1 MSVTRHALRN
11 FTPQRHDVI
20 WLLLSL
26 LAVWGLHMTHL
37 PLWINGLMLM
47 IFGWRWLIESRS
59 WPLPRMPVLL
69 PLTLL
74 GIAGIIFTYNGLF
87 GRDASVALL
96 TLMLGLKLLESRTSR
111 DFMLVI
117 FIAYFLTVNAFLF
130 GQSMLVAAGMLIP
143 VTGLTAALI
152 GLQKPHARVDQGL
165 QLRLSLTLLG
175 QAIPLM
181 LVLFVLF
188 PRLPGPLWGVPKD
201 SYKSMTGLS
210 DRMRP
215 GDISELSLSGATAF
229 RVSFAG
235 ALPRPYQLYW
245 RGPVFGFFDGREWR
259 SDPRAAYLPR
269 ESLTARGEAVRYE
282 VTLEPHNQPWMLVL
296 DMPSQLPEGALVSPD
311 LQILA
316 REPVHTR
323 IRYAGVSHL
332 DYTLADH
339 LSPLA
344 ERYLLQL
351 PRQGNPKA
359 RALAEQWR
367 AQMPDQQAIVDA
379 ALTMFRQQN
388 FYYTL
393 TPPPLGTNSVDE
405 FLFTTRRGFC
415 EHYASSFAFL
425 MRAAGIP
432 ARVVTGYQGGELN
445 PVGQYLIV
453 RQSDAHAWTEVWLPQ
468 RGWVRVDPTAA
479 VSPSRIEAGIA
490 SAISETASLPLLS
503 RRDYPL
509 LRKLYLNWDAINN
522 GWNQWVL
529 GYNQQKQ
536 AELMSRI
543 FGSSFPLSLLTA
555 VFIAATALVL
565 GMISWL
571 LLRDKARRD
580 PLQKV
585 YARFLRKMAR
595 AGLQPSP
602 QEGARD
608 FSLRAQ
614 QHLPTQATQI
624 AAITTL
630 YLQLR
635 YGRTSAAS
643 LDMLKREI
651 NKL

>member
-26 LAVWGLHMTHL
+26 LAVWGLHIAHL
-37 PLWINGLMLM
+37 PLWINGLMAL
-47 IFGWRWLIESRS
+47 IFGWRWLIESRGWS
-59 WPLPRMPVLL
+59 LPRMPVLL

-74 GIAGIIFTYNGLF
+74 GIAGIVASFDGLF

-96 TLMLGLKLLESRTSR
+96 TLMLGLKLLESRSSR

-152 GLQKPHARVDQGL
+152 GLQKPQSGSDQGL
-165 QLRLSLTLLG
+165 QLRLALTLLG

-229 RVSFAG
+229 RVSFVG
-235 ALPRPYQLYW
+235 APPRASQLYW
-245 RGPVFGFFDGREWR
+245 RGPVFGYFDGREWR
-259 SDPRAAYLPR
+259 ADRRAGYLPR
-269 ESLTARGEAVRYE
+269 ESLSVRGEPVRYS

-296 DMPSQLPEGALVSPD
+296 DMPSQLPAGALASPD

-316 REPVHTR
+316 REPVRTR
-323 IRYAGVSHL
+323 IRYEGVSHL
-332 DYTLADH
+332 DYTLADQ
-339 LSPLA
+339 LSPVA

-351 PRQGNPKA
+351 PQQGNPKS

-367 AQMPDQQAIVDA
+367 AQLPDHQAIVDA
-379 ALTMFRQQN
+379 ALRMFRQQN

-393 TPPPLGTNSVDE
+393 TPPPLGTNSIDD
-405 FLFTTRRGFC
+405 FLFNSRRGFC
-415 EHYASSFAFL
+415 EHYAGSFAFL

-445 PVGQYLIV
+445 PVGQYMIV
-453 RQSDAHAWTEVWLPQ
+453 RQSDAHAWTEVWLPN

-490 SAISETASLPLLS
+490 SAISESASLPLLA

-536 AELMSRI
+536 AELLSRI
-543 FGSSFPLSLLTA
+543 FGASFPLSLLTA
-555 VFIAATALVL
+555 LFIAVTALVL
-565 GMISWL
+565 GLISWV
-571 LLRDKARRD
+571 LLRDKTRRD
-580 PLQKV
+580 PLQQV

-595 AGLQPSP
+595 AGLQQAPE
-602 QEGARD
+602 EGAQD
-608 FSLRAQ
+608 FSHRAQ
-614 QHLPTQATQI
+614 QQLPMQAAQI
-624 AAITTL
+624 AAITAL

-635 YGRTSAAS
+635 YGRPSAAS
-643 LDMLKREI
+643 LQMLKRQI
-651 NKL
+651 RNL